1 MSRAA
6 LTKLFI
12 LVILTFIICLP
23 EFFTL
28 YRVSKVNFF
37 CLPYRPCERGNQ
49 VRKGAN
55 GKIGDAEIKRTDMC
69 DPSQAEERG
78 KWEQACT
85 QGNQSNMTDPV
96 SDSESGHD
104 DSEKS
109 WFMCQTDMDMAELH
123 NINSSSA
130 TPEKVHLEVTVELQ
144 LSDAETL
151 NLTLYGHS
159 NDSSLDL
166 HTPEEQEEEEDKR
179 KGDEGQKAFY
189 CCLPVLP
196 TSEAAN
202 QSRCLLWLA
211 NQTVSTA
218 TAKEKLPWKRT
229 QRDEWW
235 CIFRVLWL
243 VLLCV
248 VLLTIVTTVLG
259 QIYLDKR
266 SCKKPTKSPV
276 CNLTG
281 QQFKDGKKHTE
292 IITPKGEDL
301 HFYRSRLWSEL
312 SPIEEADSQEDL
324 ETLLDGN
331 IDHCYTANLHHR
343 GHPSTSSL
351 TEEQPVERSTE
362 MDLK

>member
-123 NINSSSA
+123 NINSSS
-130 TPEKVHLEVTVELQ
+130 
-144 LSDAETL
+144 
-151 NLTLYGHS
+151 
-159 NDSSLDL
+159 
-166 HTPEEQEEEEDKR
+166 
-179 KGDEGQKAFY
+179 
-189 CCLPVLP
+189 
-196 TSEAAN
+196 
-202 QSRCLLWLA
+202 
-211 NQTVSTA
+211 
-218 TAKEKLPWKRT
+218 
-229 QRDEWW
+229 DEWW